1 MIDYEFSK
9 AEGRFMEYFNER
21 VQYLLANFDPM
32 TLEVFI
38 EFVVVYVLEFNGK
51 FTLMSP
57 IFTAYGPILLGINL
71 VSLQFFA
78 NAFYHHWWAH
88 GNVFLL
94 VMTLFGIFQY
104 SCMFLLLQNTDA
116 YLYDFRLTRY
126 ASLGLAM
133 SFNLVYLAVLARVY
147 DLLFIKAIKEKS
159 DNPYDAF

>member
-1 MIDYEFSK
+1 
-9 AEGRFMEYFNER
+9 
-21 VQYLLANFDPM
+21 
-32 TLEVFI
+32 
-38 EFVVVYVLEFNGK
+38 
-51 FTLMSP
+51 
-57 IFTAYGPILLGINL
+57 
-71 VSLQFFA
+71 
-78 NAFYHHWWAH
+78 
-88 GNVFLL
+88 
-94 VMTLFGIFQY
+94 MTLFGIFQY